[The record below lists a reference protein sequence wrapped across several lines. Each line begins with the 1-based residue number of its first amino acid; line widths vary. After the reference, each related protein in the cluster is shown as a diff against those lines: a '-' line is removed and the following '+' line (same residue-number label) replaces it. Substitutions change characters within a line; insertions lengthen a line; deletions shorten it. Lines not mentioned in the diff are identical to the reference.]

1 MTYLTLFLSDEA
13 MIRLGHTCRHRKA
26 ARLLPDEGRS
36 ISGRKRRGSPPMI
49 ATIVAVRGSGHGRR
63 TAECRPRL
71 AGSATDSVR
80 AWNRRPGPSTPVGTC
95 RTSAPAVGL
104 VDEID
109 ADLEEPAQ
117 RAGTSRRRKA
127 QSGLDIDS
135 DRERFPQPLTKSAK
149 K

>member
-13 MIRLGHTCRHRKA
+13 MLRLGHTCRHRKA

-80 AWNRRPGPSTPVGTC
+80 AWNRRPGRQRRS
-95 RTSAPAVGL
+95 
-104 VDEID
+104 
-109 ADLEEPAQ
+109 EPAGPVHQ
-117 RAGTSRRRKA
+117 LSDLSMKLTPISRSLRSERVRRGAERRRVGFGKVFLLKRA
-127 QSGLDIDS
+127 EVG
-135 DRERFPQPLTKSAK
+135 E
-149 K
+149 